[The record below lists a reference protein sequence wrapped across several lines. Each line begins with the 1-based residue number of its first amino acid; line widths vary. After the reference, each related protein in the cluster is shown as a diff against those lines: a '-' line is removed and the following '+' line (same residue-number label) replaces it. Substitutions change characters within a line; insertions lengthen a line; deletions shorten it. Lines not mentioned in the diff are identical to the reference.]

1 MSKPTFDNL
10 VDDVQLLI
18 SRMRSR
24 EDAAD
29 VLRQQASKL
38 QAQLLSMRQC
48 REETLGFD
56 EFSKCVSGHPKGQL
70 LMCLAAENKQLEQ
83 LRIENK
89 TLRNSL
95 DEHDT
100 ALDMIMS
107 KYRGQISKL
116 LRTNQVEQFVQSM
129 MMPEL
134 NEITY
139 QNIPGHDIPCPNK
152 PTQSQS
158 VAYKPKLDTN
168 NITTDGSCKVE
179 ETKDTPLVQSL
190 TEQLTT
196 VASIVREVA
205 DQGDAYATELE
216 EELHRLRSENAGL
229 RELLMISSEH
239 CPDNNISDSVH
250 LPAVSLSSSSSNK
263 EQESML
269 TYPTRGYSFLNHHD
283 IDSNSSSRRLTC
295 IDDDHS
301 LRGGGI
307 NRNAYLYDDISCS
320 ESVRGD
326 SAFTEHN
333 TDHHSNID
341 SGDEDVSTVC
351 SDNSSSDESQT
362 TYPLYFREE
371 VNHPND
377 EYT

>member
-1 MSKPTFDNL
+1 LFTFF
-10 VDDVQLLI
+10 I
-18 SRMRSR
+18 
-24 EDAAD
+24 
-29 VLRQQASKL
+29 
-38 QAQLLSMRQC
+38 QC

-56 EFSKCVSGHPKGQL
+56 EFSKCVSGHPKAQL

-129 MMPEL
+129 MIPKPSD
-134 NEITY
+134 ITY
-139 QNIPGHDIPCPNK
+139 QNIPCPTK
-152 PTQSQS
+152 PTESQS
-158 VAYKPKLDTN
+158 VSHKSKSVKSIPE
-168 NITTDGSCKVE
+168 GSCKVE
-179 ETKDTPLVQSL
+179 ESKDALVQSL

-196 VASIVREVA
+196 VASIVREVT
-205 DQGDAYATELE
+205 DQGDAYAAELE

-229 RELLMISSEH
+229 RELLMISSDH

-250 LPAVSLSSSSSNK
+250 LPPVNLSSSSSNK
-263 EQESML
+263 DPLQHESML
-269 TYPTRGYSFLNHHD
+269 SYPTRGYNFLSD
-283 IDSNSSSRRLTC
+283 DDSNSSRRLTC
-295 IDDDHS
+295 IDDHS
-301 LRGGGI
+301 LRGGEI
-307 NRNAYLYDDISCS
+307 NRNSYLYDDISCRD
-320 ESVRGD
+320 SVRGD
-326 SAFTEHN
+326 SSFINDHN
-333 TDHHSNID
+333 TDHSIID

-351 SDNSSSDESQT
+351 SGNNSSDESQT
-362 TYPLYFREE
+362 PYPLYCRDEL
-371 VNHPND
+371 NNPD